1 MFVNQLI
8 TDVTKNA
15 FELLPMVFGVKFV
28 SLGLRAKDRDVNR
41 RIIIFREW
49 GVKFIKNR
57 I

>member
-15 FELLPMVFGVKFV
+15 FELLPMLFGVKFV